1 MNFVRHNRKFQALVL
16 LLLFVCY
23 YSGISLFSHVHI
35 VNGSSI
41 VHSHLGSEAGHEHSD
56 SQYAVID
63 FLSQFQ
69 SEEPGGFI
77 STAEPFFSL
86 SELCAERPQ
95 QVCLMD
101 VDRLQDLRGPPQ
113 A

>member
-1 MNFVRHNRKFQALVL
+1 MNIFIIYRTYL
-16 LLLFVCY
+16 LLGDC
-23 YSGISLFSHVHI
+23 
-35 VNGSSI
+35 N
-41 VHSHLGSEAGHEHSD
+41 